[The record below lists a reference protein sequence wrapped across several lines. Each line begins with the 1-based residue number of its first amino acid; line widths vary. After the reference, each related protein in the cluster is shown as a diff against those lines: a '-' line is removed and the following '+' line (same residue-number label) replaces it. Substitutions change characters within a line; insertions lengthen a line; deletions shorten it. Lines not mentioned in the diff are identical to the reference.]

1 MQGSMLTGFFRSLR
15 TFFRANFLAGVFVA
29 VPFAITVV
37 FLGWLWDR
45 LQLPLERFFNFTVNR
60 TDSTPWA
67 GIIDA
72 IEKSDARYVLI
83 PLISLFLVIIL
94 LLTLG
99 IIARSIIGRIAISGV
114 ESLVGRLPLIGMLYK
129 SLKQL
134 SEAVMSSDGQSK
146 FQRAVAVQ
154 FPYKGVWAIGF
165 VTGRGAN
172 FVPMHPTL
180 LPNAGSKE
188 LLTIFIP
195 TSPLPTAGFMLIV
208 PESETIELD
217 IPVQDALKLVVSG
230 GILDSKDS
238 HRSRQPSKLTQV
250 IDERIEAAGS
260 KTLSADQKS

>member
-1 MQGSMLTGFFRSLR
+1 MLTGVYRSLR
-15 TFFRANFLAGVFVA
+15 NFFRANFLAGVFVA
-29 VPFAITVV
+29 VPFAVTVV
-37 FLGWLWDR
+37 FLAWLWNS
-45 LQLPLERFFNFTVNR
+45 LQAPLERFFNFTINR
-60 TDSTPWA
+60 NDSTPWA
-67 GIIDA
+67 GFIDA

-83 PLISLFLVIIL
+83 PLISLFLVL
-94 LLTLG
+94 LLLLLLG
-99 IIARSIIGRIAISGV
+99 IIARSIIGRIFISGV
-114 ESLVGRLPLIGMLYK
+114 EGAVGKLPLIGMLYK

-165 VTGRGAN
+165 VTGRGAG
-172 FVPMHPTL
+172 FIPVHPTH

-195 TSPLPTAGFMLIV
+195 TSPLPTAGFMLVV

-230 GILDSKDS
+230 GMLDSKES
-238 HRSRQPSKLTQV
+238 TRSRQASKLTQV
-250 IDERIEAAGS
+250 IDKRIEAAGS
-260 KTLSADQKS
+260 EPMSADQKG

>member
-1 MQGSMLTGFFRSLR
+1 MQGSMLTGVFRSLR
-15 TFFRANFLAGVFVA
+15 SFFRANFLAGVFVA

-37 FLGWLWDR
+37 FLAYLWR
-45 LQLPLERFFNFTVNR
+45 LLQQPLERFFNLTMNP
-60 TDSTPWA
+60 TESMPWA
-67 GIIDA
+67 GIVDA
-72 IEKSDARYVLI
+72 IERSDARFLLI
-83 PLISLFLVIIL
+83 PLISLFLLVICVL
-94 LLTLG
+94 FLG
-99 IIARSIIGRIAISGV
+99 IIARSIIGRIFISGV
-114 ESLVGRLPLIGMLYK
+114 EGAVGKLPLIGMLYK

-165 VTGRGAN
+165 VTGRGAG
-172 FVPMHPTL
+172 FIPMHPTH

-195 TSPLPTAGFMLIV
+195 TSPLPTAGFMLVV

-230 GILDSKDS
+230 GMLDSKES
-238 HRSRQPSKLTQV
+238 TRSRQPSKLTQV
-250 IDERIEAAGS
+250 IDKRIEAAGS
-260 KTLSADQKS
+260 EPLSADQKG